1 MAKQTLAM
9 QGGKHRKTN
18 HTTQTTQTMNTVE
31 ETIRGTQKAL
41 SNKIKACKTREDLR
55 AAEKKCERM
64 YDAGC
69 LSVYAYM
76 VLDNMIMRRVAL
88 LED

>member
-1 MAKQTLAM
+1 
-9 QGGKHRKTN
+9 
-18 HTTQTTQTMNTVE
+18 MNTVE

-55 AAEKKCERM
+55 VAEKKCERM
-64 YDAGC
+64 YNAGC

-76 VLDNMIMRRVAL
+76 MLDNMITRRVAL

>member
-1 MAKQTLAM
+1 MR
-9 QGGKHRKTN
+9 GGKHRKTN
-18 HTTQTTQTMNTVE
+18 HTTPNHTMNTVE

-55 AAEKKCERM
+55 VAEKKCERM
-64 YDAGC
+64 YNAGC

-76 VLDNMIMRRVAL
+76 MLDNMITRRVAL